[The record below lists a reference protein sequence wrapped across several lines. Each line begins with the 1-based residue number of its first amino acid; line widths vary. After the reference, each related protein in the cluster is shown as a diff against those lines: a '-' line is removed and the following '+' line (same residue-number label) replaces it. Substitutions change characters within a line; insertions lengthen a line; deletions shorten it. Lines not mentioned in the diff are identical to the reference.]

1 MMVGSIGEDTCAIE
15 HSREE
20 PTVIPP
26 PIPDDE
32 PTRRRHDNAAW
43 KDAVA
48 RYQRASTKRALWQLT
63 NTFVPYVLLWYGMY
77 WVVDVSLWLT
87 VPLAIVSAAFLV
99 RIFII
104 FHDCTHGSY
113 FRSRRAN
120 DIVGFIAGVLTFS
133 PYQHW
138 RWEHAMHHGSAGN
151 LDRRGTG
158 DIWTMTVQEYLSAPR
173 GRRLAYRL
181 TRNPLV
187 LFVLAPL
194 FVFVVKQ
201 RFASPKADKRQRR
214 SVLWLN
220 LVLLG
225 TVTLLSWAFG
235 LMPYLLIQSIAMAV
249 AGAVGLWLF
258 YVQHQFE
265 GVYWERS
272 DKWDYTTA
280 ALRGSSYYKLPKV
293 LQWLSGNIGFHHI
306 HHLSPRIPNY
316 NLQRCHESERLFQEV
331 TPITLTSSLR
341 SLRFRLWDEQ
351 GRKLVG
357 YAQLRRI
364 AAEQRGNAALEL
376 TGTKV

>member
-1 MMVGSIGEDTCAIE
+1 LQPAVEDL
-15 HSREE
+15 
-20 PTVIPP
+20 
-26 PIPDDE
+26 PDDS
-32 PTRRRHDNAAW
+32 TGW
-43 KDAVA
+43 KEAVS
-48 RYQRASTKRALWQLT
+48 RYQRASTTRALWQLT
-63 NTFVPYVLLWYGMY
+63 NSVGPYVLLWYAMHL
-77 WVVDVSLWLT
+77 VRDISLWLT

-120 DIVGFIAGVLTFS
+120 EIAGFIAGVLTFS
-133 PYQHW
+133 PFQHW
-138 RWEHAMHHGSAGN
+138 RWEHAMHHASAGN

-158 DIWTMTVQEYLSAPR
+158 DIWTMTVQEYLSASR

-181 TRNPLV
+181 ARNPLV

-194 FVFVVKQ
+194 FVFVIKQ
-201 RFASPKADKRQRR
+201 RFASPNADKRQRR
-214 SVLWLN
+214 SVWRLN

-225 TVTLLSWAFG
+225 TVALLSWTFG
-235 LMPYLLIQSIAMAV
+235 ITAYLLIQSIALAV
-249 AGAVGLWLF
+249 AGAAGLWLF

-265 GVYWERS
+265 GVYWERGNN
-272 DKWDYTTA
+272 WDYTQA
-280 ALRGSSYYKLPKV
+280 ALRGSSYYKLPKM

-316 NLQRCHESERLFQEV
+316 NLQRCHESNPLFQRV
-331 TPITLTSSLR
+331 RPITLSSSLR
-341 SLRFRLWDEQ
+341 SLRYRFWDEQ

-364 AAEQRGNAALEL
+364 AAEQRRRAALEL
-376 TGTKV
+376 TGTKT

>member
-1 MMVGSIGEDTCAIE
+1 VALQSAEGNSSARLPSGRSDPAAG
-15 HSREE
+15 
-20 PTVIPP
+20 
-26 PIPDDE
+26 
-32 PTRRRHDNAAW
+32 HDSAAW
-43 KDAVA
+43 KDIVA
-48 RYQRASTKRALWQLT
+48 RYQHASTKRALWQLT
-63 NTFVPYVLLWYGMY
+63 NTFGPYLLLWYAMY
-77 WVVDVSLWLT
+77 LVLDISLWLT

-120 DIVGFIAGVLTFS
+120 DVVGFIAGVLTFT

-138 RWEHAMHHGSAGN
+138 RWEHAVHHGSAGD

-158 DIWTMTVQEYLSAPR
+158 DIWTMTVQEYLSASPR
-173 GRRLAYRL
+173 RRLAYRL
-181 TRNPLV
+181 ARNPLV

-194 FVFVVKQ
+194 AVFVIKQ
-201 RFASPKADKRQRR
+201 RFASPKADKRRRR

-220 LVLLG
+220 LALLG
-225 TVTLLSWAFG
+225 TATLLSWIFG
-235 LMPYLLIQSIAMAV
+235 IAPYLLIQSIVMTI

-272 DKWDYTTA
+272 DNWDYTSA

-316 NLQRCHESERLFQEV
+316 NLQRCHESDPLFQEV
-331 TPITLTSSLR
+331 THVTLTSSLR
-341 SLRFRLWDEQ
+341 SVRFRLWDEQ

-357 YAQLRRI
+357 YAHLRRI
-364 AAEQRGNAALEL
+364 AAAPRHTQR
-376 TGTKV
+376 

>member
-1 MMVGSIGEDTCAIE
+1 LQPAEGDSL
-15 HSREE
+15 
-20 PTVIPP
+20 
-26 PIPDDE
+26 
-32 PTRRRHDNAAW
+32 HDNAGR

-48 RYQRASTKRALWQLT
+48 RYQRASTMRALWQLT
-63 NTFVPYVLLWYGMY
+63 NSLGPYLLLWYAMY
-77 WVVDVSLWLT
+77 LVLDVSLWLT
-87 VPLAIVSAAFLV
+87 VPLAIVAAAFLV

-120 DIVGFIAGVLTFS
+120 EIAGFITGVLTFS
-133 PYQHW
+133 PFQHW
-138 RWEHAMHHGSAGN
+138 RWEHAMHHAGSGN

-158 DIWTMTVQEYLSAPR
+158 DIWTMTVQEYLNASR
-173 GRRLAYRL
+173 WRRLHYRL
-181 TRNPLV
+181 VRNPLV

-201 RFASPKADKRQRR
+201 RFASPKAAKRQRR
-214 SVLWLN
+214 SVWWLN

-225 TVTLLSWAFG
+225 TVTLLSCTFG
-235 LMPYLLIQSIAMAV
+235 VMPYLLIQSIAMTV

-265 GVYWERS
+265 GVYWERC
-272 DKWDYTTA
+272 DNWDYTTA

-316 NLQRCHESERLFQEV
+316 NLQRCHESDRLFQEV

-341 SLRFRLWDEQ
+341 SLRFRFWDEQ

-357 YAQLRRI
+357 YAHLRRI
-364 AAEQRGNAALEL
+364 AAEQRRNAALEL
-376 TGTKV
+376 TGTKR